1 MCAWWSILN
10 AVCILIIAYLTR
22 TSKNVWKNYYSYKI
36 KLLLLRF
43 SWRCFCRFSNHFTIY
58 ISWECIPCIIIVV
71 GKTLNN
77 LVAVFIWELLLGQI
91 LWIVSSLLQIFLTW
105 IWFIWYLSSDDNLKT
120 YKYWIIFFCNLL
132 YRIARRVFICCDSS
146 VTSLT
151 RLRQGHTGLRWYVN
165 TYVSY

>member
-1 MCAWWSILN
+1 MRCVQKVCAWWSILN

-105 IWFIWYLSSDDNLKT
+105 IWFICYVEDYSTKNIKCWMYNHSSRYDSST
-120 YKYWIIFFCNLL
+120 FYITWGIIIFCISRAGKTFFTFHF
-132 YRIARRVFICCDSS
+132 V
-146 VTSLT
+146 
-151 RLRQGHTGLRWYVN
+151 
-165 TYVSY
+165 

>member
-1 MCAWWSILN
+1 MHPVSEMRTKVCAWWSILN

-43 SWRCFCRFSNHFTIY
+43 SRRCFCRFSNHFTIY

-91 LWIVSSLLQIFLTW
+91 LWIVSSLLQISLTW
-105 IWFIWYLSSDDNLKT
+105 IWFICCLSSDDNLKN
-120 YKYWIIFFCNLL
+120 IQVLDHFFL
-132 YRIARRVFICCDSS
+132 
-146 VTSLT
+146 
-151 RLRQGHTGLRWYVN
+151 
-165 TYVSY
+165 